1 MRGWRQHALTTA
13 GLAVSLVAI
22 IWLMRNFDLGAVV
35 RTLAHANA
43 WVLAP
48 LPLLLIASFALRAQ
62 RWRLVVEHDP
72 PVRWWPGFRALMIGY
87 LLNNVLPARAGDLA
101 RALELGRTER
111 MSRTKVFATL
121 VVERTVDLAF
131 MLALLSLV
139 LLSYPAIPA
148 WLKQAGVVVAAIT
161 ATAIAALT
169 AAHTMGER
177 FLPWLH
183 ARLLR
188 RLPDRAAGRARE
200 ILQSALAGIAGGFR
214 PGRFVGFQLLTLAI
228 WTLEVSLVW
237 LTARALG
244 LDLAPGNA
252 LFVLLLIAIGTMVPA
267 SPGFVGTYEFFGV
280 AALGMLQVHG
290 PQALAF
296 VVLLH
301 LVTLLGSSLIG
312 ALCFLARPAVAS
324 PRDVEAPGLASERLP
339 EDKP

>member
-1 MRGWRQHALTTA
+1 MRAWRQHALTMA
-13 GLAVSLVAI
+13 GLAVSLAAI
-22 IWLMRNFDLGAVV
+22 GWLMRHFDLGAVA
-35 RTLAHANA
+35 RTLAGADA

-48 LPLLLIASFALRAQ
+48 LPLLLIASFALRTQ
-62 RWRLVVEHDP
+62 RWRLVVEHQP

-87 LLNNVLPARAGDLA
+87 LLNNLLPARAGDLA
-101 RALELGRTER
+101 RALELGRTEQ

-121 VVERTVDLAF
+121 VVERTADLAF
-131 MLALLSLV
+131 MLVLLSAV
-139 LLSYPAIPA
+139 LLSYPAIPT

-161 ATAIAALT
+161 ATAIAVLT

-177 FLPWLH
+177 FVPWLH

-188 RLPDRAAGRARE
+188 RLPDRTAARARE

-214 PGRFVGFQLLTLAI
+214 PGRFTGFLLLTIII
-228 WTLEVSLVW
+228 WTLEVALVW
-237 LTARALG
+237 LTARALS

-290 PQALAF
+290 IQALAF

-312 ALCFLARPAVAS
+312 ALCLLARPAAPS
-324 PRDVEAPGLASERLP
+324 PRTIGAQETEPVHRE